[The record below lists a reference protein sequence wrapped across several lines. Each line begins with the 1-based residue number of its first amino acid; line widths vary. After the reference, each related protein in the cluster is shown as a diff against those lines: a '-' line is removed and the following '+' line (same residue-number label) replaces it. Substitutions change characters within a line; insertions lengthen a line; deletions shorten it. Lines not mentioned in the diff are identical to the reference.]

1 MNPYR
6 PSQADQRYELVTEFH
21 DTFSVIAPRLWDDVS
36 NATALARRTLHD
48 EEFKEYM
55 AAEDDIDILD
65 ALVDME
71 YIAAGSQQLLALKRP
86 AFDKPGQSL
95 LFYQQRLM
103 DELNKS
109 QLCQNGLTNNMALF
123 RAKLEQVADDA
134 GYRFHDAFI
143 AVHESNMRKLW
154 KKEQLEQMLEGST
167 ATLVSLG
174 MYAVKRAD
182 GKILKPP
189 GWTPPALARYV

>member
-6 PSQADQRYELVTEFH
+6 KSLADQRYELVTEFH
-21 DTFSVIAPRLWDDVS
+21 DTFGVVAPRLWDDVS

-48 EEFKEYM
+48 EEFKEYI

-71 YIAAGSQQLLALKRP
+71 YIAAGSQHLLALKRP
-86 AFDKPGQSL
+86 AFDNSPQTL
-95 LFYQQRLM
+95 MFYQQRLM

-109 QLCQNGLTNNMALF
+109 QLCQSGLTNTLANF
-123 RAKLEQVADDA
+123 RHKIELVAEDA
-134 GYRFHDAFI
+134 EYDFHGAFL
-143 AVHESNMRKLW
+143 AVHETNMRKQW
-154 KKEQLEQMLEGST
+154 TKAQLELMPAGST
-167 ATLVSLG
+167 STHTSFG
-174 MYAVKRAD
+174 MYVVKRAD

-189 GWTPPALARYV
+189 GWLPPALARYV